1 MTKEVIT
8 RGAFFELP
16 FPPSVNTYWRHWQGR
31 TLISARG
38 REYRAQVRGL
48 VMAQKN
54 GPEALYG
61 PLAVHLRAWLPD
73 RRSRDVDNLAKAPL
87 DALTHAGVWQDDGQ
101 IVDLRITK
109 QVSVKPGK
117 LQVWIRE
124 V

>member
-1 MTKEVIT
+1 MTKVVIT

-38 REYRAQVRGL
+38 RKYRAQVRGL

-54 GPEALYG
+54 GTAALYG
-61 PLAVHLRAWLPD
+61 RLAVHLQAWLPD
-73 RRSRDVDNLAKAPL
+73 RRNRDVDNLAKAPL

-109 QVSVKPGK
+109 QVSVKPGM
-117 LQVWIRE
+117 LRVWIKE